1 MSAQYEYQKRYL
13 KSLFVPLYRTV
24 PELAKRYTVK
34 CTVPYRGIF
43 RYPDVRYKPRYIF
56 NQDNPGL
63 CPAMSRYV
71 PILRALN
78 LPAKSAGSIN
88 ER

>member
-1 MSAQYEYQKRYL
+1 MYALREYQKRYL

-24 PELAKRYTVK
+24 PEWAKRYTVK

-56 NQDNPGL
+56 SPDKPGL

-71 PILRALN
+71 PILKALDS
-78 LPAKSAGSIN
+78 PVDTAWSFQ
-88 ER
+88 